1 MKLYDELY
9 GQYEVEDVLAEIIN
23 TETIQRLKN
32 IHQAGA
38 AYLVNNEWNV
48 TRYEHS
54 LGVMLLI
61 RKLGGTIE
69 EQIAG
74 LLHDV
79 SHTAFSHVVDF
90 VFDIKEQNY
99 HEKIF
104 ENVVMNSEIPAIL
117 TKHDINLDDIFNIDM
132 WSILE
137 QPLPKLCAD
146 RLDYTL
152 RDMYYYFGTTQQ
164 EVVTFLE
171 SLKIVNG
178 EICVSSVEMA
188 EWFTT
193 IYYKLVI
200 DYFLSPL
207 NVYSYH
213 SLANIISLSL
223 KKGILNLDQLLLN
236 DPTVLN
242 IIKSSNDSEV
252 LHLLEFLTSKV
263 ELEEN
268 EANYDFHM
276 VGKARI
282 IDVPVSFDNTT
293 IHNSSTLS
301 PKVRKMNE
309 EAMEK
314 SNRGTFVKIK
324 TPMIPITF

>member
-9 GQYEVEDVLAEIIN
+9 GQFEVEDVLAEIIH
-23 TETIQRLKN
+23 TKTIQRLKN

-48 TRYEHS
+48 TRYDHS

-90 VFDIKEQNY
+90 VFDNKEQNY
-99 HEKIF
+99 HETIF
-104 ENVVMNSEIPAIL
+104 ENVVMNSEIPAIVASYDF
-117 TKHDINLDDIFNIDM
+117 TIDDILNMDK

-152 RDMYYYFGTTQQ
+152 RDMYYYFRATQE
-164 EVVTFLE
+164 EVATFLD
-171 SLKIVNG
+171 SLKMVNG

-188 EWFTT
+188 EWFTAT
-193 IYYKLVI
+193 YYKLVI
-200 DYFLSPL
+200 DYFLSPR
-207 NVYSYH
+207 NVFSYH
-213 SLANIISLSL
+213 LLATIITLAF
-223 KKGILNLDQLLLN
+223 KKGVLHPDQLLLD
-236 DPTVLN
+236 DPAVLG
-242 IIKSSNDSEV
+242 IMKSSNDREV
-252 LHLLEFLTSKV
+252 LQLLEFLTSTV

-268 EANYDFHM
+268 ESHYDFHM

-282 IDVPVSFDNTT
+282 IDVPVSLDRIT
-293 IHNSSTLS
+293 IHNASTLS
-301 PKVRKMNE
+301 QKVRKMNE
-309 EAMEK
+309 EALQK
-314 SNRGTFVKIK
+314 SRRGTFVKIK
-324 TPMIPITF
+324 SPMIPLT